1 MREMLADSCKEVGED
16 GTEHCFEYIILVDEM
31 EVSGGLFCESYGVR
45 VVREDGESAEVRNLT
60 VRLERIDELVE
71 LLRRN
76 AVSPVTLRDVV
87 EDWL

>member
-60 VRLERIDELVE
+60 VRVERIDALVE